1 VRRLLFP
8 VLALLLSQTSS
19 ASDIDRQRELFRS
32 VFADVEAGRWEVV
45 ESLHADEQAL
55 LTSYELWPDLRAA
68 WFRARLRTADHDDVE
83 AFLDRWG
90 MLKPAR
96 ELRYRY
102 ALHLAKSGDLDGYL
116 EIYRA
121 FYQGLGVAR
130 LDCIALHAE
139 IDGDREQRVLTRAR
153 ELWMTGDSQAEE
165 CDPVFEFLRDAG
177 ALTDAD
183 YRARYALAV
192 ESREFIRARW
202 LARMI
207 DETLVEEATQWLR
220 AQSHPERF
228 IQEDR
233 GHADTDLTLRQ
244 LVYAVERL
252 AVRDPGR
259 AYELWVELQDSRP
272 FPTAARQ
279 ATTRHIALHAAYDKL
294 EGAYELL
301 TALPP
306 DAQDRN
312 VRLWRARTS
321 LAAGHW
327 SDLLTDI
334 AMMNETDRSTG
345 QWQYWQGVALQ
356 RTDQTEASRSVF
368 ETLAAE
374 RSYYGF
380 LAADELG
387 AEYELADA
395 RLQPDEA
402 VIARL
407 AARRDL
413 VRARELFL
421 VGLDGR
427 GRSEWDAAVSWLPP
441 EEKIQAAVLAD
452 RWGWHSRAI
461 STAAS
466 IGKYDDLE
474 LRYPLPWMNAFE
486 THSSSAS
493 IPTTWAL
500 GVARSE
506 SLFMRDARSGAGAV
520 GLMQLLPSTGRKVAR
535 AINIPYSGLNTL
547 TDPVTNIRLGAQYLR
562 AMASRYHGNRV
573 VATAAYNAGP
583 HRVDRWLPESGS
595 IDARIWIEGI
605 PFEETRKYVRR
616 VMTAKTIYD
625 WRLTGQFRRLAD
637 ELPEIRPLPA
647 DRHAAAR

>member
-1 VRRLLFP
+1 
-8 VLALLLSQTSS
+8 
-19 ASDIDRQRELFRS
+19 
-32 VFADVEAGRWEVV
+32 
-45 ESLHADEQAL
+45 
-55 LTSYELWPDLRAA
+55 
-68 WFRARLRTADHDDVE
+68 
-83 AFLDRWG
+83 

-102 ALHLAKSGDLDGYL
+102 ALHLAKSGDLEAFL

-121 FYQGLGVAR
+121 FYRGLVVAR
-130 LDCIALHAE
+130 LDCIALQAE
-139 IDGDREQRVLTRAR
+139 IDGGAEESVLQRAR
-153 ELWMTGDSQAEE
+153 ELWMTGHSQAEE
-165 CDPVFEFLRDAG
+165 CNPVFEHLRDSG

-202 LARMI
+202 LAREI
-207 DETLVEEATQWLR
+207 DETLAEEATQWLR

-228 IQEDR
+228 IKKHREQP
-233 GHADTDLTLRQ
+233 ATDLTLKQ
-244 LVYAVERL
+244 LVYAVERV
-252 AVRDPGR
+252 AVRDPDR
-259 AYELWVELQDSRP
+259 ANELWAELKDSQS
-272 FPTAARQ
+272 FPAATRQ
-279 ATTRHIALHAAYDKL
+279 ATSRHIALHAAYDKL

-301 TALPP
+301 TALPL

-321 LAAGHW
+321 LAAGKW
-327 SDLLTDI
+327 SDLLLDI
-334 AMMNETDRSTG
+334 SIMNESDRSTG
-345 QWQYWQGVALQ
+345 QWRYWLGVALE
-356 RTDQTEASRSVF
+356 RTNQSEASRSTF
-368 ETLAAE
+368 ETLASE
-374 RSYYGF
+374 RSFYGF

-387 AEYELADA
+387 AEYELSDA

-407 AARRDL
+407 ATRRDL

-427 GRSEWDAAVSWLPP
+427 GRSEWDAAVASLAA
-441 EEKIQAAVLAD
+441 EEKIQAVVLAD

-466 IGKYDDLE
+466 IGNYDDLE

-535 AINIPYSGLNTL
+535 EISIPYSGLVTL
-547 TDPVTNIRLGAQYLR
+547 TDPVINIRLGTRYLGE
-562 AMASRYHGNRV
+562 MAERYDGNRV
-573 VATAAYNAGP
+573 LATAAYNAGP
-583 HRVDRWLPESGS
+583 RRVDQWLPESDE

-605 PFEETRKYVRR
+605 PFRETREYVRR
-616 VMTAKTIYD
+616 VMTAETIFH
-625 WRLTGQFRRLAD
+625 WRLTG
-637 ELPEIRPLPA
+637 RPLRLSDQLQQVHPRAA
-647 DRHAAAR
+647 DRHVAAR